1 MIKLIVCILTT
12 VILSGCSAPM
22 QQTFPEIA
30 RSHLWTAMVAT
41 AMAPQYESDN
51 FRKRWI
57 VAENEVELHPKQ
69 GQIDVK
75 RIIHRSLQLPR
86 QRPQRDRRD
95 ILFSVYLL
103 PTTPPTIEF
112 VSHNSKFL
120 PIRSL
125 NEAQRY
131 FDAVE
136 VLLVP
141 IK

>member
-22 QQTFPEIA
+22 QQTFPEID

-51 FRKRWI
+51 FRERWI

-120 PIRSL
+120 PVRSL

-136 VLLVP
+136 ALLVP